1 MITRLQG
8 RGGHTRV
15 SVGPNLRKRD
25 EEATET
31 PGTWRDI
38 SASEVARSRELTI
51 PDRRKMKQ
59 VTIQRVDHAG
69 IGLCYV
75 RGPAG
80 IIVELAE
87 TIS

>member
-1 MITRLQG
+1 
-8 RGGHTRV
+8 
-15 SVGPNLRKRD
+15 
-25 EEATET
+25 
-31 PGTWRDI
+31 
-38 SASEVARSRELTI
+38 
-51 PDRRKMKQ
+51 MKQ

-75 RGPAG
+75 RRPAG